1 MVGMSGGVDS
11 SVTAALLK
19 EQGYEVVGVYLDAW
33 DKGGCETNKERQDAL
48 KVAKLLGIP
57 FKVIDVKK
65 EYKKRVIDY
74 FFDTYR
80 RGLTPNPDILCNSE
94 IKFGIFYD
102 WAMKQGFEA
111 VATGHYARIIS
122 HLLLASSLLPK
133 WLVQR
138 GKDLKKDQSYF
149 LWKVVPERL
158 KRIIW
163 PLGEMKKEEVRTK
176 AHELRL
182 PVADKPDSMGVCF
195 VGDVDVREMLRE
207 RLGEEEGKVVMRM
220 KNRTADRLRNTS
232 SEGSVPPLSDFSR
245 SLTGDQVIGRHKG
258 LWFYTIGQRG
268 GFEIDKK
275 RLKKLGFQPE
285 KMKPLYVVGK
295 DVSNNIL
302 FVGEREECFSS
313 QFTIHSSQLYVSEE
327 KFEEMVRRGEIWV
340 RVRNLGKLYSVFS
353 IQYSVL
359 GIEVIVKD
367 RIFGVASGQSAV
379 FYWRWNGK
387 EGEEVIVGGG
397 EISL

>member
-1 MVGMSGGVDS
+1 MGMSGGVDS

-19 EQGYEVVGVYLDAW
+19 KQGYEVVGVYLDAW
-33 DKGGCETNKERQDAL
+33 NKDGCEVDEERQDAL
-48 KVAKLLGIP
+48 KVTKLLGIP
-57 FKVIDVKK
+57 FRVIDVKK
-65 EYKKRVIDY
+65 EYRKRVIDY
-74 FFDTYR
+74 FFDTHR
-80 RGLTPNPDILCNSE
+80 RGLTPNPDVLCNSE

-102 WAMKQGFEA
+102 WAIKHGFEA

-122 HLLLASSLLPK
+122 HLPLASSLLPR

-149 LWKVVPERL
+149 LWKVALERL

-163 PLGEMKKEEVRTK
+163 PLGEMKKEEVRAK
-176 AHELRL
+176 AHELNL

-195 VGDVDVREMLRE
+195 IGDVDVREMLRE
-207 RLGEEEGKVVMRM
+207 ELGEREGEVVMRL
-220 KNRTADRLRNTS
+220 RRISDRQR
-232 SEGSVPPLSDFSR
+232 V
-245 SLTGDQVIGRHKG
+245 TGDQVIGKHKG

-275 RLKKLGFQPE
+275 KLRELGLHPE
-285 KMKPLYVVGK
+285 RMKPLYVVGK

-302 FVGEREECFSS
+302 FVGEREEGYRS
-313 QFTIHSSQLYVSEE
+313 QFTVHSSQLYVNEE

-340 RVRNLGKLYSVFS
+340 RVRNLGSLYQVASS
-353 IQYSVL
+353 EYQIS
-359 GIEVIVKD
+359 GMEVRVKE
-367 RIFGVASGQSAV
+367 RIFGVAPGQSAV

-397 EISL
+397 EIGL